1 LSVITPGMV
10 SGRGRRRDQS
20 GRLRGA
26 MSRLQQIGELGGV
39 RGDASRLVV
48 GQGLGRCWVIEIGKR
63 GLLTFPGTADPNL
76 SNLNWSAVRRGE
88 DKNLTWGTDLGPFLS
103 SAR

>member
-1 LSVITPGMV
+1 MSTWPGFPVGRCPISLRTSASVLSVITPGMV

-76 SNLNWSAVRRGE
+76 S
-88 DKNLTWGTDLGPFLS
+88 
-103 SAR
+103 